1 MEIVNAYREVGT
13 YRGAALLC
21 GTTHKT
27 VKRVL
32 ERRERGQV
40 GRRPARPLKTAVVAG
55 LIEERLRLTDGR
67 ISAKRLLPVARAAGY
82 AGALRTLQRAV
93 KAAKGAWKQAR
104 RAYRPWLPTPGQ
116 HLVVDWSSEAGRDVF
131 CAVLAWSHHRFVRFA
146 GDQRR
151 ETTLRLLAECFAEL
165 GGVPAVVLTDRMAC
179 LKAGVVANV
188 VVPHPE
194 YVRFAAHYGFQ
205 PDFCEAS
212 DPESKG
218 LVEHLAGYVQTDLI
232 VPALMDGGWPDEAGA
247 NAAAKAWCAEVN
259 GRVHSAIAAIPA
271 ERLAIEQLV
280 LRPLPSLRPP
290 LRVGEPRK
298 VDRLGMVR
306 FGSGRYAVA
315 QDLVGTVVEVR
326 AEDGAV
332 IISQKGTEVARH
344 LLVAPGEVALG
355 SFAHEQRRP
364 ARGVRPRT
372 PAEIAFLALGPSA
385 EAFLR
390 AAAAAGTLRLASE
403 LAEIVTLEA
412 AWGREPLTRALER
425 ALRFRRFKARD
436 LRAILAA
443 GNGAPRPTASGAQ
456 LGLAL
461 PPVPERPLS
470 AYALAA
476 LGASS

>member
-1 MEIVNAYREVGT
+1 MDIVSAYRELGT
-13 YRGAALLC
+13 FRGAAVLC

-27 VKRVL
+27 VKRVV

-40 GRRPARPLKTAVVAG
+40 GRRPERPLKTEPLAG
-55 LIEERLRLTDGR
+55 LIEKRLRFTDGR
-67 ISAKRLLPVARAAGY
+67 ISAKRLLPVAQAAGY
-82 AGALRTLQRAV
+82 TGSLRTLQRAV
-93 KAAKGAWKQAR
+93 KVARAAWKQAR

-116 HLVVDWSSEAGRDVF
+116 HLVADWASEAGWECF
-131 CAVLAWSHHRFVRFA
+131 CAVLAWSHYRFVRFA
-146 GDQRR
+146 RDQRR
-151 ETTLRLLAECFAEL
+151 ETTLRLVAECFEEL
-165 GGVPAVVLTDRMAC
+165 SGVPAVVLTDRMAC

-205 PDFCEAS
+205 PDFCEAA

-218 LVEHLAGYVQTDLI
+218 LVENLAGYAQTDLI
-232 VPALMDGGWPDEAGA
+232 IPALMEGGWSDEASA

-259 GRVHSAIAAIPA
+259 GRVHSEIAAIPA
-271 ERLAIEQLV
+271 ERLAVEQVV

-290 LRVGEPRK
+290 LRIGEPRK

-315 QDLVGTVVEVR
+315 QDLVAKVVEVR

-332 IISQKGTEVARH
+332 IISHQGSEVARH
-344 LLVAPGEVALG
+344 LPVAPGEVALG
-355 SFAHEQRRP
+355 SFALESRKP

-372 PAEIAFLALGPSA
+372 QAEIAFLALGPSA
-385 EAFLR
+385 ETFLR
-390 AAAAAGTLRLASE
+390 AAAAAGTLRLESE
-403 LAEIVTLEA
+403 LAEIATLEA
-412 AWGREPLTRALER
+412 AWGREVLTRALER

-436 LRAILAA
+436 IRAILAA
-443 GNGAPRPTASGAQ
+443 GNGAPTPTASGAQ

-461 PPVPERPLS
+461 PLVPERPLA
-470 AYALAA
+470 AYALAT
-476 LGASS
+476 LGARP